1 MSTAEYDNITEL
13 EVQNLSALLERQRS
27 SFRAEAR

>member
-13 EVQNLSALLERQRS
+13 EVQEPER
-27 SFRAEAR
+27 FARTTEKQFPC